1 MRKWKNDIR
10 MDLKQIGL
18 EVAYWIQ
25 MVQGGDQ

>member
-1 MRKWKNDIR
+1 